1 MAKTIEE
8 IMVASIEKGV
18 EHALTKEIRPLIKE
32 NQLLK
37 REVESLK
44 SLLQEAIA
52 TFNAKQETEYL
63 DDEKLLTQVEVCEM
77 VGRNIKEVKKMIDE
91 GSVALVEIP
100 GGRDKI
106 LRSSVI
112 TYIQSLQIKNNY
124 QKGILI

>member
-1 MAKTIEE
+1 M
-8 IMVASIEKGV
+8 
-18 EHALTKEIRPLIKE
+18 
-32 NQLLK
+32 
-37 REVESLK
+37 
-44 SLLQEAIA
+44 LQEAIT

-112 TYIQSLQIKNNY
+112 GYIQNLQIKNNY
-124 QKGILI
+124 QRGNLI